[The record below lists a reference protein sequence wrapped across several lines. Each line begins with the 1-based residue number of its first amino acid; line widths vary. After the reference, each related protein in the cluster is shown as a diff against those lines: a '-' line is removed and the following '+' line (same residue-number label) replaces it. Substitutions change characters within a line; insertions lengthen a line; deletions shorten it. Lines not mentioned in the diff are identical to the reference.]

1 MRKIF
6 LTLLT
11 STLLLSVTCTLTKTA
26 SAASVNIITEYDTN
40 GCYWETIIKDVP
52 SETGIMPVA
61 TDKTTT
67 KTKTSSYKSAN
78 STVLW
83 SVSVTATFS
92 YNGTNSKCLDCSDN
106 AVSYNSAWTIK
117 SSSSSK
123 NSNCATAVATA
134 TYKSGTSSK
143 DYTRLVTIS
152 CDKNGKVS

>member
-1 MRKIF
+1 M
-6 LTLLT
+6 
-11 STLLLSVTCTLTKTA
+11 
-26 SAASVNIITEYDTN
+26 
-40 GCYWETIIKDVP
+40 
-52 SETGIMPVA
+52 GIMPVA

-78 STVLW
+78 GTVLW

>member
-78 STVLW
+78 GTVLW

-106 AVSYNSAWTIK
+106 
-117 SSSSSK
+117 
-123 NSNCATAVATA
+123 AVATA